1 MTPSCC
7 MKLSW
12 SMDSQCS
19 TTLPLRTRMMSTN
32 WSVTLFPV
40 AGMPASSPVCVP
52 VNVFF
57 GYDLVALGDHVV
69 DGES

>member
-12 SMDSQCS
+12 SMDS
-19 TTLPLRTRMMSTN
+19 LLHDP
-32 WSVTLFPV
+32 PV
-40 AGMPASSPVCVP
+40 AHPHDVSELERDLARRRMPANAPVCVP